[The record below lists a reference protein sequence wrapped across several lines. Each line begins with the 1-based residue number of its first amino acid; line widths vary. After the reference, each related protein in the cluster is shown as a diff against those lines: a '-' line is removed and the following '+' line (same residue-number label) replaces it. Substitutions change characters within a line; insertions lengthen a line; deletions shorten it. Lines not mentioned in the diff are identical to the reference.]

1 MAKLCRL
8 LKLLSVFMMIKQQE
22 THKLCVND

>member
-1 MAKLCRL
+1 MAKLCCL